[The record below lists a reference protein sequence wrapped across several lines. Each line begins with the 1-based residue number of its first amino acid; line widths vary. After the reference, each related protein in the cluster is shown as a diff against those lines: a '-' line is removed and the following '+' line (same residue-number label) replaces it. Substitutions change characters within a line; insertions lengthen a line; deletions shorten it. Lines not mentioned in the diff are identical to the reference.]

1 MIKIQFN
8 SPCSFILMLIS
19 FSSKKNNHKF
29 VIGCCKDKDLCNAN
43 LPLVLNITEE
53 NKNLYGS
60 SFSKGLQNVEVL
72 LPIICSAVFLFA
84 LIGVVTVYLLL
95 IRKRNPQYSNNKKH
109 DCLPFSNCLTGS
121 AVRAA
126 NKTITDAG
134 YHQVEIRSHTESTV
148 QAGKGISAVSDSEL
162 DDLLC
167 TTSYSGSGSGVPV
180 LVQRSVAR
188 QVRY

>member
-1 MIKIQFN
+1 
-8 SPCSFILMLIS
+8 MLIS

-72 LPIICSAVFLFA
+72 LPIICSAVFLFV
-84 LIGVVTVYLLL
+84 LIVVVTVYLL
-95 IRKRNPQYSNNKKH
+95 IRKRNPHSNKKH

-188 QVRY
+188 QVSY

>member
-1 MIKIQFN
+1 M
-8 SPCSFILMLIS
+8 
-19 FSSKKNNHKF
+19 
-29 VIGCCKDKDLCNAN
+29 
-43 LPLVLNITEE
+43 
-53 NKNLYGS
+53 YGS

-95 IRKRNPQYSNNKKH
+95 IRKRNSQYSNNKKH

-121 AVRAA
+121 AVRAT

>member
-1 MIKIQFN
+1 MI
-8 SPCSFILMLIS
+8 L
-19 FSSKKNNHKF
+19 FSSKRNNHKF

-53 NKNLYGS
+53 NKNLYG

-95 IRKRNPQYSNNKKH
+95 IRKRNPHSNKKH
-109 DCLPFSNCLTGS
+109 DCLPFSNCLGTS
-121 AVRAA
+121 ASS
-126 NKTITDAG
+126 NKTMTTEAG

-188 QVRY
+188 QVSYNIFFTFFS

>member
-1 MIKIQFN
+1 M
-8 SPCSFILMLIS
+8 IS
-19 FSSKKNNHKF
+19 FSSKRNNHKF

-43 LPLVLNITEE
+43 IPLVLNITEE
-53 NKNLYGS
+53 NKNLYG

-95 IRKRNPQYSNNKKH
+95 IRKRNPHSNKKH
-109 DCLPFSNCLTGS
+109 DCLPFSNCLGS
-121 AVRAA
+121 AAS
-126 NKTITDAG
+126 NKTMTEAGG

-188 QVRY
+188 QVSYNIFFYIFFCEIKAQS